1 MVSFKF
7 TIRLILLSFLFGIS
21 ISKSIAQSNKFQFD
35 KTLQESGD
43 VITAFSIPYT
53 LENLDFLHQEGI
65 QLKAITRN
73 WIYISATPLWISE
86 KIASKKLSDFYFE
99 YAPPSVLADS
109 ARYQHFVD
117 PVHAGTNGLDGAYT
131 GKGVIIGYVDQGIDF
146 NHPDFITADGTKRVI
161 RYWDH
166 TVNSGGPASP
176 YGYGIVWD
184 SLSIANG
191 TCTSSESTTAHGTT
205 VAGQGSANGLANG
218 TNKGV
223 APESSIIIVESNFNL
238 PNWTLSIADACDYIF
253 KVADTLGMPA
263 VVNLSLGTYLGSH
276 DGNDPASELMET
288 MLDAKPGR
296 IIVGA
301 AGNSGAQGKYHVNEI
316 VGADTSF
323 VWIKNNPSGSAA
335 FGANHIYFDL
345 WTNETAATFQ
355 YAFGADAPGPN
366 YSLRGTTDF
375 RTALLGVG
383 TAIYDTIYN
392 SSNQRIATIEIYPE
406 LVGDNYNLQV
416 YFSNVDSTAY
426 LYRFMTKGSGS
437 YDIWSG
443 AWMGLNDFET
453 NVPTTI
459 QYPPIAD
466 YIMPDSL
473 QTIVSSWACSQKVI
487 TVGNARNRQGHMDKN
502 NNYYTPATYT
512 PTGGLSPNS
521 SKGPNRNNV
530 IKPDITASGDVS
542 LTAAPFWLLTNPAY
556 NGTID
561 QGGWHA
567 RNGGTSMA
575 SPVVAGIA
583 ALYLESCPKAT
594 YLAFKT
600 DLTTTAFTDAFTG
613 PVPNNAYG
621 YGKPHALNLMLGT
634 MFTASI
640 AGPTEKCADDVP
652 LTINASVSNT
662 TAYWS
667 TGFVGSPLMVS
678 TAGDYIADVYDLRGC
693 LTTTDTHTVIQLIGP
708 PILDIIQVGNV
719 LATTSFD
726 NYQWTLNGVDI
737 PGATSS
743 TLTITPPYGTYT
755 CYSVSVDGCI
765 SETPPLTIT
774 AGIDIVE
781 LEDFVIYPNPTND
794 VFTISSHLS
803 DCKVKVFDAF
813 GKELDLTQTA
823 PLSYSIAH
831 LKKGIYH
838 LLIETDYQ
846 KIQAKI
852 IRM

>member
-1 MVSFKF
+1 MVSNKF
-7 TIRLILLSFLFGIS
+7 SKRLLLLSLLIGINVTES
-21 ISKSIAQSNKFQFD
+21 SAQSSKFQFD

-43 VITAFSIPYT
+43 EITAFSIPYN
-53 LENLDFLHQEGI
+53 LENLEFLHQEGI
-65 QLKAITRN
+65 VIKAITRN
-73 WIYISATPLWISE
+73 WIYISATPNWISA
-86 KIASKKLSDFYFE
+86 KIQSKKITDFYFE
-99 YAPPSVLADS
+99 YAPPAVLADS
-109 ARYQHFVD
+109 ARAKHFVD

-146 NHPDFITADGTKRVI
+146 NHPDFISADGTKRVI

-166 TVNSGGPASP
+166 TTNTGGPASP

-191 TCTSSESTTAHGTT
+191 TCTSTELITAHGTT

-218 TNKGV
+218 TNKGM

-288 MLDAKPGR
+288 LLDTKPGR
-296 IIVGA
+296 IIVCA
-301 AGNSGAQGKYHVNEI
+301 AGNSGTQGKYHVNET

-323 VWIKNNPSGSAA
+323 VWLKNNPSGSAA

-345 WTNETAATFQ
+345 WTDEIDATFQ
-355 YAFGADAPGPN
+355 YAFAADKPGTN
-366 YSLRGTTDF
+366 YSLRGTTNF
-375 RTALLGVG
+375 RAALLGAG
-383 TAIYDTIYN
+383 TVILDTLYN
-392 SSNQRIATIEIYPE
+392 SVGQRIATIELYPE

-443 AWMGLNDFET
+443 AWLGLNDFET
-453 NVPTTI
+453 NIPTST
-459 QYPPIAD
+459 QYPAIAD
-466 YIMPDSL
+466 YNLPDSL

-487 TVGNARNRQGHMDKN
+487 TVGNSRNQQGHMDRN
-502 NNYYTPATYT
+502 NNYYTPSTYT
-512 PTGGLSPNS
+512 PSGALSPNS
-521 SKGPNRNNV
+521 SKGPNRNNL
-530 IKPDITASGDVS
+530 IKPDISASGDVS
-542 LTAAPFWLLTNPAY
+542 LTAAPLLLLSNPAF

-583 ALYLESCPKAT
+583 ALYLESCPKAG
-594 YLAFKT
+594 YLAFKN
-600 DLTTTAFTDAFTG
+600 DLISTAFTDAYTG
-613 PVPNNAYG
+613 AVPNNAYG

-634 MFTASI
+634 MFTSSI
-640 AGPTEKCADDVP
+640 SGPTEICANTIS
-652 LTINASVSNT
+652 LTITSSVSNT

-667 TGFVGSPLMVS
+667 TGFVGSPLSVTS
-678 TAGDYIADVYDLRGC
+678 TGDYYAEVYDLRGC
-693 LTTTDTHTVIQLIGP
+693 LTVTDTHQVSQQNGP
-708 PILDIIQVGNV
+708 PILDIIQVGNT
-719 LATTSFD
+719 LATSSFD

-737 PGATSS
+737 PGATNS
-743 TLTITPPYGTYT
+743 TLTISPPYGTYT
-755 CYSVSVDGCI
+755 CYSVSVVGCI
-765 SETPPLTIT
+765 SETPSLTIT
-774 AGIDIVE
+774 AGINAIE
-781 LEDFVIYPNPTND
+781 MEDFVVYPNPTSD
-794 VFTISSHLS
+794 IFTISSHLS
-803 DCKVKVFDAF
+803 DCKVTLFDAA
-813 GKELDLTQTA
+813 GKEVEIVQSA

-831 LKKGIYH
+831 LKKGIYQVI
-838 LLIETDYQ
+838 IETEYQ
-846 KIQAKI
+846 NIQAKI